1 MSKTCETTETG
12 ALSYLSKEAAACWQM
27 ALEGAFGSAG
37 FRVET
42 PANSAATDDSIWFS
56 CDFKPEH
63 FGSIGFG
70 LDRASALA
78 LGYRLLSAKGRPSN
92 HDHHALHA
100 TTHLMGQFAALLAA
114 SVAARLKTAVT
125 SEDCLEG
132 RERPASPESFEVP
145 FPEAY
150 GENLVLTVCPS
161 PELLSALINPSAPA
175 ENNALVAGSQTAPRN
190 LDLLLDLEMP
200 VSVSFGSTR
209 LALKDVA
216 KLTSGSVIELNR
228 AVSEPVEIIVN
239 NCAIAR
245 GEVVVANGNFAVRVK
260 QVLSKQDRLRSL
272 S

>member
-1 MSKTCETTETG
+1 MSKTGGTTDTG
-12 ALSYLSKEAAACWQM
+12 ALSYLSEQATACWQM

-37 FRVET
+37 FTLEP
-42 PANSAATDDSIWFS
+42 PATSTSGEDSMWFC

-70 LDRASALA
+70 LRRASALA
-78 LGYRLLSAKGRPSN
+78 VGYRLLSAKGRPSD

-114 SVAARLKTAVT
+114 RVSARLKIALT
-125 SEDCLEG
+125 SADCLQG
-132 RERPASPESFEVP
+132 IAGPASPESFEVP
-145 FPEAY
+145 FPPVY
-150 GENLVLTVCPS
+150 GQNHVLKVCPS
-161 PELLSALINPSAPA
+161 AELRSALINSSGRAD
-175 ENNALVAGSQTAPRN
+175 NSALVTGSQTAARN

-228 AVSEPVEIIVN
+228 CVSEPVEIIVN

-245 GEVVVANGNFAVRVK
+245 GEVVVANGNFAVRVQ
-260 QVLSKQDRLRSL
+260 QVLSEQDRLRSL

>member
-1 MSKTCETTETG
+1 MSTTCGTTETG
-12 ALSYLSKEAAACWQM
+12 ALSHLSEQAAVCWQV

-37 FRVET
+37 FSLET
-42 PANSAATDDSIWFS
+42 PANRASTDDSLWFC
-56 CDFKPEH
+56 CDLKPQH
-63 FGSIGFG
+63 FGGIGFG

-78 LGYRLLSAKGRPSN
+78 LGYRLLSAKGRPSD

-100 TTHLMGQFAALLAA
+100 TTHLMGQFAALVAA
-114 SVAARLKTAVT
+114 SVAARLNTAVT
-125 SEDCLEG
+125 SEECLQAS
-132 RERPASPESFEVP
+132 ERPASPESFEVP
-145 FPEAY
+145 FPPAY
-150 GENLVLTVCPS
+150 GENHVLTVCPS
-161 PELLSALINPSAPA
+161 SELFSALTDASAPA
-175 ENNALVAGSQTAPRN
+175 GNNARLAEPQTAPRN

-209 LALKDVA
+209 LALKEVA

-245 GEVVVANGNFAVRVK
+245 GEVVVADGNFAVRVK